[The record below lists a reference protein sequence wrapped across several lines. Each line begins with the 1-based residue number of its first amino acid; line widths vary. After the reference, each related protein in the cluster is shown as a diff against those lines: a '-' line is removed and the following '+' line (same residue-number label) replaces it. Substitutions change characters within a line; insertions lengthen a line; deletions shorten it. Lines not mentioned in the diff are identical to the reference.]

1 MQEYLGEAGLFEQ
14 EVTGFR
20 IRPTQLAMAE
30 CLQEAF
36 RHKTSQIIEAGT
48 GTGKTYAYLVPA
60 LLQEGKTI
68 ISTATIALQNQLFEI
83 DIPLVLRVLKVP
95 SEVRLLKGRGHY
107 LCHHRLMDPEL
118 SQKNLKED
126 EWLDLQMLRSFAQ
139 NDSSGEWTG
148 LPLRSSRAALS
159 PSVSS
164 TRENCLGQSCSYVS
178 QCFVSAARKLAMQA
192 DVIVVNHHILLAD
205 LMLKE
210 CGMGELLPLVA
221 RVVVDEAHKFADI
234 ATDFLGETL
243 NTAQLMNWTQD
254 TYLTAQNIYHANPK
268 VLQKVQVIK
277 QCLLDFQLTIHTHQE
292 ALSAHQLQSND
303 AFRAGLEQ
311 LAVLLNDLKS
321 DLILAGDSNPDFIPL
336 AQKATAWLSVL
347 NDWLERKE
355 EGSKNKILWAMAS
368 DKGIELKTAPLLVG
382 DRLQSQWRLD
392 QQSWVFISATLS
404 VNGDFAHFK
413 ETLGLSQV
421 LAQRWESPFD
431 FSSQGLLFL
440 PSDLCSIK
448 SSQYDDQWLQVVQS
462 LLQASQGRAFIL
474 FTSHQQLRK
483 MALRLRQLKQLG
495 NFSFPLLVQG
505 EQRDSQSL
513 LQTFRQL
520 SNGILLGT
528 QSFWEGVDVK
538 GPNLSLVIIERL
550 PFESPTDP
558 IVLARKHHLE
568 ELGKNAFK
576 DYVLPRALMNLCQ
589 GAGRLIRDESDHG
602 VLVITDSRAWKS
614 SFRKAVI
621 SSLPPFRQ
629 THSLETVQQF
639 LRNC

>member
-1 MQEYLGEAGLFEQ
+1 MQDYLGVAGLFAQ

-20 IRPTQLAMAE
+20 VRPTQVAMAE
-30 CLQEAF
+30 CLHKAF
-36 RHKTSQIIEAGT
+36 LHRTSQIIEAGT

-60 LLQEGKTI
+60 LLQDGKTI

-95 SEVRLLKGRGHY
+95 SEVALLKGRGHY
-107 LCHHRLMDPEL
+107 LCHHRLMNPEF
-118 SQKNLKED
+118 SQQNFTEY

-139 NDSSGEWTG
+139 NDPVGEWTS
-148 LPLRSSRAALS
+148 LPLRSSRAVLAPL
-159 PSVSS
+159 VSS
-164 TRENCLGQSCSYVS
+164 TRENCLGQNCSHLS
-178 QCFVSAARKLAMQA
+178 QCFVSSARKLAMQA

-210 CGMGELLPLVA
+210 SGMGELLPLVS
-221 RVVVDEAHKFADI
+221 RVVVDEAHKFPDI

-243 NTAQLMNWTQD
+243 STSQVINWAQD
-254 TYLTAQNIYHANPK
+254 TNLTAQNIHHVEPK
-268 VLQKVQVIK
+268 VLQKVQEIK
-277 QCLLDFQLTIHTHQE
+277 QCLLDFQLTLHNRQE
-292 ALSAHQLQSND
+292 ALSAQQLQSHD

-311 LAVLLNDLKS
+311 LDALLKDLQS
-321 DLILAGDSNPDFIPL
+321 DLILAAEANSDFIPL
-336 AQKATAWLSVL
+336 AQKATIWLSVL
-347 NDWLERKE
+347 HDWLGPKDEASR
-355 EGSKNKILWAMAS
+355 SKILWAEAN

-392 QQSWVFISATLS
+392 QQAWVFVSATLS

-431 FSSQGLLFL
+431 YDRQGLLFL
-440 PSDLCSIK
+440 PPELCSVK
-448 SSQYDDQWLQVVQS
+448 SSQYDDQWLSVVQP

-483 MALRLRQLKQLG
+483 MAVRFRQLQQMG
-495 NFSFPLLVQG
+495 AFPFPLLVQG
-505 EQRDSQSL
+505 EQRDPQSL
-513 LQTFRQL
+513 LQTFRQ
-520 SNGILLGT
+520 SPNGILLGT

-550 PFESPTDP
+550 PFESPSDP

-568 ELGKNAFK
+568 GIGKNAFR

-589 GAGRLIRDESDHG
+589 GAGRLIRDESDQG

-614 SFRKAVI
+614 SFRKEVI

-629 THSLETVQQF
+629 THSFEAVQEF